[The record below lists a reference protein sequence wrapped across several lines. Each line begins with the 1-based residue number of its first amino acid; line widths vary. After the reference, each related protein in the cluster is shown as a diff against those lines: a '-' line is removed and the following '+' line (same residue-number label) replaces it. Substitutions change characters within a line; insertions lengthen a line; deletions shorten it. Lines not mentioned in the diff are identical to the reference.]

1 MGVRYKQGDTAFL
14 VESNQIVREVQI
26 KSASGG
32 MYLVVFKDTGGGI
45 RVKEH
50 RLFATKEEAEQH
62 TVNGTP
68 KKEKRIT
75 PWGYM

>member
-1 MGVRYKQGDTAFL
+1 MRFKPGDTAFL
-14 VESNQIVREVQI
+14 VESNRIVREILV

-32 MYLVVFKDTGGGI
+32 MYLVVFQDSGGGI

-62 TVNGTP
+62 TVNGAP
-68 KKEKRIT
+68 KEEKRIT